1 MSLSNFLVIARI
13 AVLSILVAGSI
24 RCAPARPFVPP
35 SADAATSSSTFA
47 VDSEISSGDAVD
59 RGVAPETPVV
69 DRPRVSIDVVRAR
82 VNSKRQIVALDAA
95 AKATVDSRVAAVA
108 RELATSGTPAIGTE
122 LRLVFAT
129 TDARPGSKIG
139 RRLVAVQIGS
149 GAKARRA
156 FHVVD
161 EASGIDGFYDASGRP
176 LERRLLRYPVAH
188 LVVSSRFAMSR
199 KHPITK
205 KHRPHLGVDFAAPR
219 GTPVVAVGDGEVID
233 AGWDG
238 PFGRHVRIRH
248 GDDIV
253 TAYAHLDRIATGVR
267 VGTRVRRGETIGTVG
282 ATGLATGPHLHFG
295 VIRNGKYVDPLTTTL
310 PPAPALQPA
319 ALAVL
324 RASVSDAELA
334 LTAAADDDG
343 TVRVAQTFDTTT
355 AR

>member
-1 MSLSNFLVIARI
+1 LEETPVLSTHVFHLVRI
-13 AVLSILVAGSI
+13 AVLAVVVAGSI
-24 RCAPARPFVPP
+24 RCAPARAFVPP
-35 SADAATSSSTFA
+35 SADAATSPA
-47 VDSEISSGDAVD
+47 LVDAAITSPIGNVVERDLV
-59 RGVAPETPVV
+59 TPVV

-82 VNSKRQIVALDAA
+82 VNSKRQVVAVDT
-95 AKATVDSRVAAVA
+95 AKATIDSRVAAVT
-108 RELATSGTPAIGTE
+108 RELATSGTPAVGTE

-129 TDARPGSKIG
+129 TDAPPGTRNG

-149 GAKARRA
+149 GERARRA

-161 EASGIDGFYDASGRP
+161 EKSGVDGFYDASGRP

-188 LVVSSRFAMSR
+188 LLVTSRFATMR

-205 KHRPHLGVDFAAPR
+205 KHKPHLGVDFAAPR

-248 GDDIV
+248 ADEIV

-267 VGTRVRRGETIGTVG
+267 VGSRVRRGEVIGTVG

-310 PPAPALQPA
+310 PPAPALQPD
-319 ALAVL
+319 ALAAL

-334 LTAAADDDG
+334 LTASADDDG
-343 TVRVAQTFDTTT
+343 TVRVAQV
-355 AR
+355 AH

>member
-1 MSLSNFLVIARI
+1 MSLTSFLIFVRI
-13 AVLSILVAGSI
+13 AVIAILATGSI
-24 RCAPARPFVPP
+24 HCAPARAFVPP
-35 SADAATSSSTFA
+35 SADVA
-47 VDSEISSGDAVD
+47 VSRSIDEAELDTASGIPSAQEF
-59 RGVAPETPVV
+59 APEGSIA

-82 VNSKRQIVALDAA
+82 VNSKRQIVAVDS
-95 AKATVDSRVAAVA
+95 AKATVDSRVAAVM
-108 RELATSGTPAIGTE
+108 RELAASGTPAVGTE

-129 TDARPGSKIG
+129 TDARSGSKTA

-205 KHRPHLGVDFAAPR
+205 KHKPHLGVDFAAPR
-219 GTPVVAVGDGEVID
+219 GTPVVAVGDGVVID

-238 PFGRHVRIRH
+238 PFGRQVRIRH
-248 GDDIV
+248 ADEIV
-253 TAYAHLDRIATGVR
+253 TAYAHLDRIATAVR
-267 VGTRVRRGETIGTVG
+267 IGTRVRRGDVIGTVG
-282 ATGLATGPHLHFG
+282 STGLATGPHLHFG
-295 VIRNGKYVDPLTTTL
+295 VMRNGKYVDPLTTTL
-310 PPAPALQPA
+310 PPAPALRPA
-319 ALAVL
+319 ALAAL

-334 LTAAADDDG
+334 LSASADDDG
-343 TVRVAQTFDTTT
+343 TVRVAQVPH
-355 AR
+355 

>member
-1 MSLSNFLVIARI
+1 LEETPVLLTHFLHLVRI
-13 AVLSILVAGSI
+13 AVLAIVVAGSI
-24 RCAPARPFVPP
+24 RCAPVRAFVPP
-35 SADAATSSSTFA
+35 SADAATSSALCEASA
-47 VDSEISSGDAVD
+47 ASPIGEVVERDSAI
-59 RGVAPETPVV
+59 PVV

-82 VNSKRQIVALDAA
+82 VNSKRQVVAVDAA
-95 AKATVDSRVAAVA
+95 TTTMDSRVAAVT
-108 RELATSGTPAIGTE
+108 RELAASGTPAIGTE

-129 TDARPGSKIG
+129 TEARPGSKNA

-149 GAKARRA
+149 GEKARRA

-161 EASGIDGFYDASGRP
+161 EKGGIDGFYDASGRP

-188 LVVSSRFAMSR
+188 LLVTSRFATMR
-199 KHPITK
+199 KHPITR
-205 KHRPHLGVDFAAPR
+205 KHKPHLGVDFAAPR
-219 GTPVVAVGDGEVID
+219 GTPVVSVGDGEIVS

-253 TAYAHLDRIATGVR
+253 TAYAHLDRIGTGIR
-267 VGTRVRRGETIGTVG
+267 VGTRVRRGEVIGTVG

-295 VIRNGKYVDPLTTTL
+295 VIRNGKYVDPLATTL

-319 ALAVL
+319 ALEVL

-334 LTAAADDDG
+334 LTAGADDDG
-343 TVRVAQTFDTTT
+343 TVRVAQV
-355 AR
+355 AH